1 MDACILP
8 APSSLNCYY
17 GTTTS
22 DAPVSFPPFWCSTI
36 QNNHW
41 FAFTADATTASF
53 DISVFGC
60 ASGNGLQA
68 AILSTSDCV
77 NFNFVSPCLGDIPT
91 QTTQTLTATSLT
103 PGQNYYLC
111 IDGSGGALCD
121 YAING
126 SVPTVNG
133 PADGLC
139 IPSSP
144 SGIYTTAAPSAWS
157 ISPSSAGN
165 IIGSSSGTSITVQWV
180 QPGSA
185 QVCAQSLQC
194 SNAPE
199 NCLDVIVG
207 EDVNTDE
214 DVYMCQGYSANCAGQ
229 TFSQPGT
236 FIVNLPTYLNCDS
249 LVHCVVHLIPTV
261 YTTEIVPI
269 CQGGTAICA
278 GEEFTIPG
286 NYPIK
291 LTNYQGCDSI
301 INCKITL
308 IPTYV
313 SPYALINLCGPTT
326 FEVCNNTLTESGLY
340 TELCTGYQGCDS
352 IVNINLAILEPHAII
367 APPGILNCEVSPTL
381 TLDGSGSSPN
391 NAVGGTSFFTWSGPG
406 IVGFNNLP
414 TVQVNQ
420 PGTYCLIS
428 RHGRG
433 GVFCSDTTC
442 VNVTALSTVPQL
454 PQVTGNLSPCGDS
467 TYIYTATAQGLPAP
481 TSFTWILPGNV
492 PFTTLSPFSIQVT
505 WDTVIAAPLCVTANN
520 LCGSSLPSCL
530 PIIVQAPIE
539 QPNMTGPASVCA
551 SGGDYK
557 FVINN
562 YQFGTTYNW
571 TIPPGAVLFDVYDT
585 VFINFQNASSGQV
598 CVTAENYC
606 GAGTPV
612 CLGVQVNGIPTADLS
627 SDAEICA
634 GDSVNLNFAL
644 SGGGPFDVTWTING
658 DTLTLD
664 DITNGHTIR
673 VSPSQTT
680 TYSILDI
687 RDNSNPACA
696 ATVIDS
702 VVVTVREHYST
713 TDTIQICGG
722 ASLFV
727 GGALQT
733 TSGVYTDSLQTVH
746 GCDSVLVTNLQ
757 VLAVDTLVLNSVSC
771 NPMLVG
777 TTTQILTQTNGCDSV
792 IIRVVA
798 LQPSDTTR
806 IFDTNCD
813 LSNVGITTHVLSNVF
828 GCDSTV
834 ITTVTFALSDTSM
847 VSSSTCNPAATGVFY
862 QNLLTT
868 DGCDSLII
876 TTVTLLEPDT
886 LLLSGTTCNAGQAG
900 VFPEVFTNQLGCDS
914 TVITTILFVPLT
926 TTFVSKLSCNPAE
939 IGVFNNTFLTSEG
952 CDSVVVTAITLL
964 PSSTTLLSGS
974 SCNPLAVGVFTQ
986 VLTNQFGCDSTVT
999 TTIGYVPLAK
1009 TFLTATTCDP
1019 ASTGVFTNTITTA
1032 EGCDSIVVTTVSLL
1046 PSSSTMLSGNSCN
1059 PAAVGVFTQVLS
1071 NQFGCDS
1078 TVTTTIGF
1086 TPLATTFRTAKTC
1099 DPAATGV
1106 FSNTITTAQGCDS
1119 TVVTTVSLLPSST
1132 TLLSGSSCNPSDV
1145 GVFTQTLTN
1154 QYGCD
1159 STVVTTIS
1167 LLPSNQTSLQTT
1179 TCDPTLAGIFTYPL
1193 TNQFGCDS
1201 IVTETKTLL
1210 PSSMT
1215 TINLNTC
1222 DPTQVGSTTSV
1233 VSNQWGCDSTI
1244 VTLTSLLPP
1253 NSCAVAGT
1261 LVGSNIPCNAST
1273 ATLTLTVNV
1282 GAAPF
1287 TYTVLLGGNTVATGT
1302 VNTLGVPKIIS
1313 GLSTGNYTVNISSV
1327 NGFST
1332 TTQASIVPLQT
1343 PGLTATPNTNYSGF
1357 GVRCNGANDGSV
1369 VATANG
1375 GVAPYSFSWSNGS
1388 NTAQVN
1394 NLGAGV
1400 FTVTVVDANGCTNVA
1415 SVSLTTPAPL
1425 AIQFTV
1431 NNLDCFSQNDG
1442 AIQVETSGGAP
1453 PYQFSLNNGPVQ
1465 DSNIFTGL
1473 ASGSYTLTAADAN
1486 DCQQTEAIVV
1496 NAATPVNVD
1505 LGDNINIGLGDN
1517 ATLQAIVNVP
1527 FDSILSVVWT
1537 PPFDTSECPGCL
1549 TQVVTPFVSTV
1560 YSVQVEALNG
1570 CSGADKVTVIVDRR
1584 RQIYVPNVFSPN
1596 DDGANDLFSIF
1607 AKPGTV
1613 RKILSLQIFDRWGN
1627 AIFLQEDFLP
1637 NSAISGWDGRYKGE
1651 AMNPA
1656 VFVWVAEIEFA
1667 DGEREI
1673 FKGDITIV
1681 R

>member
-8 APSSLNCYY
+8 APSALNCYY
-17 GTTTS
+17 GTTTG
-22 DAPVSFPPFWCSTI
+22 DAPVSFPPFWCSSI

-53 DISVFGC
+53 EISVFGC

-68 AILSTSDCV
+68 AILSTTDCV

-133 PADGLC
+133 PASGLC

-144 SGIYTTAAPSAWS
+144 SGIYTTAAPSSWS

-165 IIGSSSGTSITVQWV
+165 IIGSSTGTSITVQWV
-180 QPGSA
+180 QPGAA

-199 NCLDVIVG
+199 SCLDVIVG

-214 DVYMCQGYSANCAGQ
+214 DVFMCQGYSANCAGQ
-229 TFSQPGT
+229 TYSQPGT
-236 FIVNLPTYLNCDS
+236 YIVNLPTYLNCDS
-249 LVHCVVHLIPTV
+249 LVHCRVHLIPTV

-269 CQGGTAICA
+269 CQGGSATCA

-291 LTNYQGCDSI
+291 LVNYQGCDSI

-308 IPTYV
+308 IPTYI
-313 SPYALINLCGPTT
+313 SPYALINLCGPAS

-352 IVNINLAILEPHAII
+352 IVNINLAILEPHAVI
-367 APPGILNCEVSPTL
+367 APPGILNCEISPTL

-433 GVFCSDTTC
+433 GLFCSDTTC

-585 VFINFQNASSGQV
+585 VFINFQNATSGQV

-612 CLGVQVNGIPTADLS
+612 CLGVQVNGIPTADLT

-673 VSPSQTT
+673 VSPSETT
-680 TYSILDI
+680 TYSILHI
-687 RDNSNPACA
+687 GDNSIPACA
-696 ATVIDS
+696 AMVTDS
-702 VVVTVREHYST
+702 VVVTIREHYST

-722 ASLFV
+722 TSLFV

-733 TSGVYTDSLQTVH
+733 TSGVYTDSLQTIH

-771 NPMLVG
+771 NPLLVG

-798 LQPSDTTR
+798 LQLSDTTR
-806 IFDTNCD
+806 IFDTSCD

-847 VSSSTCNPAATGVFY
+847 VLSSTCNPAATGVFY

-900 VFPEVFTNQLGCDS
+900 VFSEVFTNQLGCDS

-926 TTFVSKLSCNPAE
+926 TTFVSNLSCNPAE
-939 IGVFNNTFLTSEG
+939 TGVFNNTFQTSEG
-952 CDSVVVTAITLL
+952 CDSLVVTTVTLL
-964 PSSTTLLSGS
+964 PGSTTLLSGS
-974 SCNPLAVGVFTQ
+974 SCNPLEVGVFTQ

-1019 ASTGVFTNTITTA
+1019 TATGIFSNTITTA
-1032 EGCDSIVVTTVSLL
+1032 AGCDSVVVTTVSLLPTSTTMLTGSTCNPSNVGVFTQVLSNQYGCDSTVTTTISFTPLATTFLTATSCDPAATGVFSNTLTTAAGCDSIVVTTVSLL
-1046 PSSSTMLSGNSCN
+1046 P
-1059 PAAVGVFTQVLS
+1059 
-1071 NQFGCDS
+1071 
-1078 TVTTTIGF
+1078 TTT
-1086 TPLATTFRTAKTC
+1086 TM
-1099 DPAATGV
+1099 
-1106 FSNTITTAQGCDS
+1106 
-1119 TVVTTVSLLPSST
+1119 VT
-1132 TLLSGSSCNPSDV
+1132 GSSCNPTDV
-1145 GVFTQTLTN
+1145 GTFTITLAN

-1159 STVVTTIS
+1159 STVITTIN

-1179 TCDPTLAGIFTYPL
+1179 TCDPTLAGIFTYPF

-1201 IVTETKTLL
+1201 TVTETVTLL
-1210 PSSMT
+1210 PGSMT

-1222 DPTQVGSTTSV
+1222 DPTLVGSTTSV

-1244 VTLTSLLPP
+1244 VTVTSLLPP
-1253 NSCAVAGT
+1253 NSCAVTGT

-1273 ATLTLTVNV
+1273 ATLTLTMNI

-1287 TYTVLLGGNTVATGT
+1287 NYTVLLNGNTVSTGT
-1302 VNTLGVPKIIS
+1302 INALGVPKIIS
-1313 GLSTGNYTVNISSV
+1313 GLSPGNYTVNISSA

-1343 PGLTATPNTNYSGF
+1343 PGLTATTNTNYSGF
-1357 GVRCNGANDGSV
+1357 GVRCFGANDGSV
-1369 VATANG
+1369 VASANG
-1375 GVAPYSFSWSNGS
+1375 GLAPYTFSWSNGS

-1394 NLGAGV
+1394 NLSEGIY
-1400 FTVTVVDANGCTNVA
+1400 TVSVVDANGCMNMA
-1415 SVSLTTPAPL
+1415 SVTLTSPAPL

-1453 PYQFSLNNGPVQ
+1453 PFQYSLNNGPTQ
-1465 DSNIFTGL
+1465 ASNIFTGL
-1473 ASGSYTLTAADAN
+1473 PSGAYTLTAADAN
-1486 DCQQTEAIVV
+1486 DCQQTEVIVV
-1496 NAATPVNVD
+1496 NAAIPVNVD
-1505 LGDNINIGLGDN
+1505 LGDNINIGLGDE
-1517 ATLQAIVNVP
+1517 ATLQAVVNVP
-1527 FDSILSVVWT
+1527 LDSILSVVWT
-1537 PPFDTSECPGCL
+1537 PPFDASECPGCL
-1549 TQVVTPFVSTV
+1549 TQIVTPFVSTV

-1570 CSGADKVTVIVDRR
+1570 CSGQDKVTVIVDRR
-1584 RQIYVPNVFSPN
+1584 RLIYVPNVFSPN

-1627 AIFLQEDFLP
+1627 ALFLQEDFLP
-1637 NSAISGWDGRYKGE
+1637 NSPTSGWDGSYKGE
-1651 AMNPA
+1651 AMNPG